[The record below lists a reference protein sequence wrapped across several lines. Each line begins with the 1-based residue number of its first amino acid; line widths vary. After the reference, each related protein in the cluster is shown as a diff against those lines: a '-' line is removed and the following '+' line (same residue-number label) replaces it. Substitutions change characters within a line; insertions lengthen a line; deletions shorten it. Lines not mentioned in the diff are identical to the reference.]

1 MNKLNLFESVFK
13 ELINKN
19 IIILEG
25 NSEGDKEE
33 VKSSGGRTSLKLPR
47 FKINEKAWGTD
58 VNTEDRSTIEMIGAQ
73 LKGDEPLAR
82 INYVQKFLTETET
95 VKENI
100 TVGEVMAALM
110 FLDIFASIVMDF
122 NAAVAGFLFEALFA
136 GIFKG
141 YQIPAA
147 TAETPADVSLTIRKM
162 KGVKT
167 NKFYSFK
174 LLTKRGKVSEK
185 TGKAGGGSTIEGSA
199 TDLLY
204 GFLQGEKELTYL
216 VGLKTGGGKGEA
228 MTIDFYEFDINQE
241 SWFDWVGPPSFT
253 GEEVLEK
260 VEFVYG
266 VDEPEI
272 VRNKISSR
280 GGREGKIA
288 GDEFIPRPR
297 TKVKGHTE
305 YEELEGAEVRRDI
318 PLGSLITRYGLA
330 DESGQPASYLQ
341 TGKKYSV
348 NIITGS
354 KQVLSSS
361 KNANFMELYGPY
373 VTNKIKF
380 EHPQNKSFIEYV
392 MSGEYK
398 TDPGFFEHLKKLPK
412 FAKGG
417 QFLLYQTKLLGGAP
431 GVKGPATVT
440 LDRQRF
446 LKAADDY
453 TEKVGQQIYDL
464 FTNLANLVDD
474 VSGYFLGMSA
484 SERNAAA
491 DKAKTESQA
500 VAESAEKHLVK
511 IKEEIKAPELIE
523 PGAMY
528 KVGRTPEPRKAGG
541 VKSLEESEELDFKDF
556 SKEILNNIK
565 KPS

>member
-1 MNKLNLFESVFK
+1 MNKLNLLESVFK

-25 NSEGDKEE
+25 DQEEGKEE
-33 VKSSGGRTSLKLPR
+33 IKSSGGRTSLKLPR

-73 LKGDEPLAR
+73 LKGDMPLDR

-95 VKENI
+95 VKEDI

-136 GIFKG
+136 GIFEG
-141 YQIPAA
+141 YQIPAT

-162 KGVKT
+162 RGVKT
-167 NKFYSFK
+167 DKFYSFK

-185 TGKAGGGSTIEGSA
+185 TGKAGAGSTIEGSA
-199 TDLLY
+199 TDLLR

-216 VGLKTGGGKGEA
+216 VGLKTGGGKGAA

-241 SWFDWVGPPSFT
+241 TWFDWVGPPNFT
-253 GEEVLEK
+253 AEEVLEK

-280 GGREGKIA
+280 GRREGKIA

-297 TKVKGHTE
+297 TKVKGHAE
-305 YEELEGAEVRRDI
+305 YEELEGPEVTRDI
-318 PLGSLITRYGLA
+318 PIGTLITRYGLA
-330 DESGQPASYLQ
+330 DESGQPVSYLQ
-341 TGKKYSV
+341 TGQKYSV

-354 KQVLSSS
+354 KQVLSSL

-398 TDPGFFEHLKKLPK
+398 TDTRFFEHLKKLPK

-417 QFLLYQTKLLGGAP
+417 QFLLYQTKLLAGGA
-431 GVKGPATVT
+431 GMRGPATVT
-440 LDRQRF
+440 LDRQKF

-464 FTNLANLVDD
+464 FTNLANLVDH
-474 VSGYFLGMSA
+474 VSGYYLGASA
-484 SERNAAA
+484 AERNNFAN
-491 DKAKTESQA
+491 DAKKESKA
-500 VAESAEKHLVK
+500 VADSAQKHLVK
-511 IKEEIKAPELIE
+511 VESDVMKGVVLDPAPASPRMPAKKAPSAQQL
-523 PGAMY
+523 G
-528 KVGRTPEPRKAGG
+528 
-541 VKSLEESEELDFKDF
+541 ESEELDLKGL
-556 SKEILNNIK
+556 SKEILENIK